1 MGLYQM
7 NRVTQ
12 ICWSVVAVSCLLTGN
27 SFADDFNDFAFT
39 PRAGLYVAGTAGYA
53 FDYDIRSNDLTG
65 SSDEASFDLDDDVAF
80 TGAIGTYLG
89 QTRVEFEVGYRDPE
103 ALRSNPPSLGETVT
117 GNLEYLTFMGNVF
130 YDIPLEIKGL
140 DWYFGGGVGVAVVI
154 GDIDFDPPTTVSDG
168 FQTATT
174 DIFDDINQTLAYQFM
189 TGLSYR
195 VAENVTLT
203 GGYRFRGFTEFS
215 DENSLLIF
223 REHDVHAI
231 EVGLRYDF

>member
-1 MGLYQM
+1 M

-12 ICWSVVAVSCLLTGN
+12 MCWAVGAVSCLLVGD
-27 SFADDFNDFAFT
+27 SVADDFNDYAFT
-39 PRAGLYVAGTAGYA
+39 PRAGLYVSGTVGYA
-53 FDYDIRSNDLTG
+53 FEYDIRSNELIG
-65 SSDEASFDLDDDVAF
+65 SSNEASFDFDEDVAF

-89 QTRVEFEVGYRDPE
+89 QGRLEFEFGYRDPE
-103 ALRSNPPSLGETVT
+103 ALKSNPPSLGETVT
-117 GNLEYLTFMGNVF
+117 GNLEYLTFMGNFF
-130 YDIPLEIKGL
+130 YDIPLAVDGL
-140 DWYFGGGVGVAVVI
+140 DWYFGAGAGVAVVI
-154 GDIDFDPPTTVSDG
+154 GDIDFDPPTTVSSG

-174 DIFDDINQTLAYQFM
+174 DVFDDTNHTFAYQFM

-203 GGYRFRGFTEFS
+203 GGYRFRAFTEFS

-231 EVGLRYDF
+231 EVGLRVDF